1 MCRQCESFL
10 VEAKWCFS
18 DHFCI
23 LEVHLLSK
31 MWLCFFFSGWLLRI
45 ELSGKQYFHS
55 DFSLFVI
62 FIIRWQT
69 TLHIKNPLKMPVKK
83 WAKTLLWQK
92 KAGRRLTDKDNAKT
106 SSFLPVTK
114 TTKQSIYIHVVVLFN
129 VLYRILWFWKRIS
142 YFIIQNNWVVC
153 YYCLQVLSLKS

>member
-45 ELSGKQYFHS
+45 ELSEKQYFHS

-69 TLHIKNPLKMPVKK
+69 TLHSKNPLKMPVKK

-114 TTKQSIYIHVVVLFN
+114 TISSLFIF
-129 VLYRILWFWKRIS
+129 RLWFYLTYCIAFCDSERGLVTLLFRITEL
-142 YFIIQNNWVVC
+142 YVTIIYKC
-153 YYCLQVLSLKS
+153 YL